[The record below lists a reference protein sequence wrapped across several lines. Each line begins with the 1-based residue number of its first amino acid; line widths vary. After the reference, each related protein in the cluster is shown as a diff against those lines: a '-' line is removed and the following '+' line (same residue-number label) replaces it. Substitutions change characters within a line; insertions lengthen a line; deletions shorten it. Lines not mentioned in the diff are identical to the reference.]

1 MGALCLSGVALF
13 LSLRYGRE
21 MVLLM
26 LPRDREAN
34 LSVFNLTLEPQ
45 QIVDSSESVAKTLRA
60 AGQPERVASRAAL
73 IVEAPRARPLSFSR
87 QALAFRV

>member
-13 LSLRYGRE
+13 LSLRHGRE

-45 QIVDSSESVAKTLRA
+45 QIVDASESVAKTLRA
-60 AGQPERVASRAAL
+60 VL
-73 IVEAPRARPLSFSR
+73 IVAPRARPLSFSR